1 MQYRDEFYMQRC
13 FDLARLGAGS
23 VSPNPMVGAVLVH
36 EDRIIGE
43 GWHQRYGQAHAEVNA
58 VNSVLP
64 ENRALIAQSTLYVS
78 LEPCTIFGKTPPCTN
93 LILQNKIPKVVI
105 SCLDQT
111 PEVAGKGVALLRANG
126 VEVVTGVLESEGK
139 AISRFRNHFVTHQRP
154 YVILKFAQ
162 TRNGKMGKAGEQVWI
177 SNAYSKRLVHRW
189 RSEVDAILIG
199 TNTARVD
206 NPALTNRLYFGKSPL
221 RIVID
226 RSLQLPANLHLFDG
240 KTKTLVIHDL
250 YPFNPSTQETQGASN
265 KKQKTKNRKLSNR
278 KPPTSNL
285 NTATSHIEHLS
296 LDFSTDFL
304 FQLLSQLHERK
315 ITTLL
320 VEGGATLLE
329 HFIQNN
335 VWDEARVLIGNQ
347 ILADGIA
354 APFISGEIIQQFS
367 LEDDQIICYQNV
379 HRR

>member
-1 MQYRDEFYMQRC
+1 MQHRDELYMQRC

-43 GWHQRYGQAHAEVNA
+43 GWHQHYGQAHAEVNA
-58 VNSVLP
+58 VNSVSQ
-64 ENRALIAQSTLYVS
+64 EDRALIMQSTLYVS

-93 LILQNKIPKVVI
+93 LILQNKIPKVVV

-111 PEVAGKGVALLRANG
+111 PQVAGKGVALLRAKG
-126 VEVVTGVLESEGK
+126 VEVVTGILEAEGK
-139 AISRFRNHFVTHQRP
+139 AISRYRNHFVTHQRP

-162 TRNGKMGKAGEQVWI
+162 TRNEKMGKAGEQVWI

-189 RSEVDAILIG
+189 RSEVDAILVG

-221 RIVID
+221 RMVID
-226 RSLQLPANLHLFDG
+226 RNLQLPTNLHLFDG
-240 KTKTLVIHDL
+240 ETNTLVIHDL
-250 YPFNPSTQETQGASN
+250 PTQA
-265 KKQKTKNRKLSNR
+265 
-278 KPPTSNL
+278 TSNEQQQTT
-285 NTATSHIEHLS
+285 NNKQQNSQIEYLS

-304 FQLLSQLHERK
+304 FRLLSQLHERK

-320 VEGGATLLE
+320 VEGGATLLA

-335 VWDEARVLIGNQ
+335 LWDEARVLIGNQ
-347 ILADGIA
+347 ILGEGIA
-354 APFISGEIIQQFS
+354 APLLSGEIIQQFS
-367 LEDDQIICYQNV
+367 LEGDQIICYQNV